1 MMCIKQ
7 HLRAFLVHWVT
18 FWVSLGPFRVTQ
30 PNAPPP
36 GHLDEAHARANRALM
51 GANSGELRSGSSGMA
66 ASMIFKVSDLAG
78 LSVGR
83 RRVTRDSLRARV
95 GSAQRPNGLP
105 ACEEPE

>member
-36 GHLDEAHARANRALM
+36 GHLDEAHDIHAREAPA
-51 GANSGELRSGSSGMA
+51 
-66 ASMIFKVSDLAG
+66 DAG
-78 LSVGR
+78 
-83 RRVTRDSLRARV
+83 
-95 GSAQRPNGLP
+95 
-105 ACEEPE
+105 